1 MTIHSHHPI
10 RRAALA
16 PLAILA
22 IAAPAASAMP
32 ADGPINAPHTAVGP
46 STHAPIDAPHH
57 AVGPNRHLDLRSPDA
72 KDAARIGHEAPN
84 PGPPTWSSHS
94 APVHRSAPVTTTD
107 GGGIDLPPAG
117 VLIAA
122 GSLALAACGVGG
134 AVRLRT
140 RATRSH
146 AAA

>member
-1 MTIHSHHPI
+1 
-10 RRAALA
+10 
-16 PLAILA
+16 
-22 IAAPAASAMP
+22 MP
-32 ADGPINAPHTAVGP
+32 ADGPTGAPPSVVGP
-46 STHAPIDAPHH
+46 NTHAPLDARHHALGLNAHAPSDAPHH
-57 AVGPNRHLDLRSPDA
+57 AVGPNTQLDLRSPDA

-84 PGPPTWSSHS
+84 PGPPTWPTHY
-94 APVHRSAPVTTTD
+94 APVHRSAPVTATD
-107 GGGIDLPPAG
+107 GGDIDLPPAG

-122 GSLALAACGVGG
+122 GSVALAACGIGG